1 MNHHQY
7 LRLCNIMSRSSPVRL
22 ISRNLIVGKH
32 NVVCHKAL
40 PRPQILYSKLK
51 RKDFGIRC
59 LSAVASLNYNFN
71 NKLLSNDNVYFYQTV
86 SYCTDKKNDSSSSS
100 NNNDDGDSDGPSD
113 SDQPVVPVYSKP
125 MGALTPM
132 TVPEVWPI
140 VPVIAVSRNPVFP
153 KFIKII
159 EVCCCVCD
167 IQNLLFRSFFN
178 FLTSDCII

>member
-7 LRLCNIMSRSSPVRL
+7 LRLCNIMSRSSPVKL
-22 ISRNLIVGKH
+22 ISRSLIVGKH

-40 PRPQILYSKLK
+40 TRSQILYSKLK
-51 RKDFGIRC
+51 RKDCSIRC
-59 LSAVASLNYNFN
+59 ISAVASLNYTFD
-71 NKLLSNDNVYFYQTV
+71 NKLLSNNNVYFYQTI
-86 SYCTDKKNDSSSSS
+86 SYCTDKKDDSGSSS
-100 NNNDDGDSDGPSD
+100 NNNDGGDSDGPSD

-132 TVPEVWPI
+132 TVPEVWPV

-159 EVCCCVCD
+159 EVCCCVRD
-167 IQNLLFRSFFN
+167 I
-178 FLTSDCII
+178 